1 MKFSKN
7 YFQTTDLCKKMHVT
21 GTSKLP
27 PQKTFAGFSLVRW
40 IPEIQSIIKKNR
52 I

>member
-1 MKFSKN
+1 MDFSKN
-7 YFQTTDLCKKMHVT
+7 YFKTINLYEIMHVT